1 MGMYKF
7 KKGDLVGIKH
17 PLRNSSCPLKTGV
30 VIAETQHDVVIQ
42 WVSYDKTFFMEK
54 QGDIFEE
61 LNKSYLLSRQPYHR
75 SDEKASLFLLNSS

>member
-1 MGMYKF
+1 MSMYKF

-17 PLRNSSCPLKTGV
+17 PLSASCPLKTGV
-30 VIAETQHDVVIQ
+30 VVTETEYNVVIQ

-61 LNKSYLLSRQPYHR
+61 LNKSYLLSRQSYHR
-75 SDEKASLFLLNSS
+75 LNEKASLFLLNSS

>member
-1 MGMYKF
+1 MSMYKF
-7 KKGDLVGIKH
+7 KKGDLVGLKH
-17 PLRNSSCPLKTGV
+17 PTNPSCPLKTGV
-30 VIAETQHDVVIQ
+30 VVTDTEYNVVIQ

-61 LNKSYLLSRQPYHR
+61 LNKSYLLSRQLYHR